1 MTEKRFVKKESI
13 TDKEFD
19 LICEYTKIRC
29 ESNISQRNLAELTGM
44 AQSTIARI
52 EKNVHTASLSS
63 FIKMLDAL
71 DYHIELVKN
80 K

>member
-1 MTEKRFVKKESI
+1 MKKEEFIKDNYI
-13 TDKEFD
+13 TDKEFE
-19 LICEYTKIRC
+19 LIAKYIMIRTKK
-29 ESNISQRNLAELTGM
+29 NVSQRKLAEMTGM

-63 FIKMLDAL
+63 FLKMVDAL
-71 DYHIELVKN
+71 DYHVELVKN